1 MVHRCTRVS
10 LLLASILLLAPWF
23 AARAEE
29 ARTALVI
36 GNSHYTFAPLPNPEH
51 DAADIADALRGAGFS
66 VDVVLDAGRAKMLES
81 IGRFGDTLAHRK
93 GVGFFYY
100 AGHGAQIAG
109 ENYLLPVDAAAGDET
124 SLKESAVG
132 ASLVVDAAAATDDTL
147 NILVLDAC
155 RDNPLGPTRVRG
167 LSRIDS
173 SDRLFISYSTKPG
186 AVAFDGDDR
195 NSPYAKHLALA
206 IATPRLSL
214 ESVFKRTLKG
224 VYQETQGQQNSLAL
238 VVLFRRVCFPARV
251 TRVRSHGAGG
261 RTGQAATYSCR
272 RVPLRRD

>member
-51 DAADIADALRGAGFS
+51 DATDIADALRGAGFS
-66 VDVVLDAGRAKMLES
+66 VDVVLDAGRAMMLES

-124 SLKESAVG
+124 SLKESAVS

-147 NILVLDAC
+147 TFWFWTPAATIRWADPRPRTVTHRFQRPPVHILLHQAGSG
-155 RDNPLGPTRVRG
+155 R
-167 LSRIDS
+167 
-173 SDRLFISYSTKPG
+173 
-186 AVAFDGDDR
+186 
-195 NSPYAKHLALA
+195 
-206 IATPRLSL
+206 
-214 ESVFKRTLKG
+214 
-224 VYQETQGQQNSLAL
+224 
-238 VVLFRRVCFPARV
+238 FRRR
-251 TRVRSHGAGG
+251 
-261 RTGQAATYSCR
+261 
-272 RVPLRRD
+272 